1 MRGARIFKLEDRGFL
16 RVARDVKQPQDLVQ
30 EIEPEEQAG
39 DLLIGEALFKEDEED
54 LPNEQLRNTSAA
66 YLLWIKETYNLSQK
80 ALDDTV
86 QLTGTRQHK
95 GQEDCSVSSLI
106 LFFHVFNNEYGE
118 TQHAE
123 SSGNEIQSSR
133 EPWQKEERERT
144 RKKRQRK
151 DEVENETAARV
162 KGRRS
167 GSDMVAYLREKNDL
181 M

>member
-1 MRGARIFKLEDRGFL
+1 MRSARIFKLEDRGFL

-66 YLLWIKETYNLSQK
+66 YLLRIKETYNLSQK

-86 QLTGTRQHK
+86 ELTGTRQHE

-106 LFFHVFNNEYGE
+106 LFSSRFGE

-133 EPWQKEERERT
+133 EPWRKEERERT

-162 KGRRS
+162 KRRRS
-167 GSDMVAYLREKNDL
+167 GSDMVAYLWEKNDL

>member
-1 MRGARIFKLEDRGFL
+1 MRSTRIFKLEDRGFL

-39 DLLIGEALFKEDEED
+39 DLLIGEALFKEDED

-106 LFFHVFNNEYGE
+106 LFF
-118 TQHAE
+118 
-123 SSGNEIQSSR
+123 SR
-133 EPWQKEERERT
+133 F
-144 RKKRQRK
+144 
-151 DEVENETAARV
+151 
-162 KGRRS
+162 
-167 GSDMVAYLREKNDL
+167 
-181 M
+181 

>member
-1 MRGARIFKLEDRGFL
+1 MRSARIFKLEDRGFL

-66 YLLWIKETYNLSQK
+66 YLLRIKETYNLSQK

-86 QLTGTRQHK
+86 ELTGTRQHE

-106 LFFHVFNNEYGE
+106 LF
-118 TQHAE
+118 
-123 SSGNEIQSSR
+123 SSR
-133 EPWQKEERERT
+133 F
-144 RKKRQRK
+144 
-151 DEVENETAARV
+151 
-162 KGRRS
+162 
-167 GSDMVAYLREKNDL
+167 
-181 M
+181 